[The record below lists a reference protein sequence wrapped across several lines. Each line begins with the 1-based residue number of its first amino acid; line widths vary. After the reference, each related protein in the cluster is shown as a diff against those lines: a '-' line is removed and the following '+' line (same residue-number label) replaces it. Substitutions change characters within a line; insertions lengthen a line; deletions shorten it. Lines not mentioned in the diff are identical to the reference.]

1 MESQNQF
8 SITRLSPRSTLHRL
22 RNFQSSLLE
31 EFLAAEIRTLCKAT
45 EKFTEQPTK
54 IQMKRMMKSMDLVAQ
69 VALQMTR
76 RSARRTKRRIKRR
89 RKMHLQLTTIS
100 SITTVSQEM
109 QKFFPVK
116 PLVLWMNLNKILL
129 H

>member
-1 MESQNQF
+1 
-8 SITRLSPRSTLHRL
+8 
-22 RNFQSSLLE
+22 LE
-31 EFLAAEIRTLCKAT
+31 EFLAVEIRTLCKAT

-76 RSARRTKRRIKRR
+76 KSARRTKRRIKRR
-89 RKMHLQLTTIS
+89 RRMHLELTTIS
-100 SITTVSQEM
+100 SITTVSQEIL
-109 QKFFPVK
+109 KFFPVK
-116 PLVLWMNLNKILL
+116 PLLWMNLNKILL